1 MQVTNFC
8 SEHGGEE
15 AQSGRFI
22 CSLLGVS
29 VETHLSTNLTA
40 VLLFAIDATSAVAQ
54 VEDAKRS
61 KTNSGAFKIR
71 RRLFVD
77 AESGAL
83 RIAALPRPTSKPR
96 DHISRLSDIALFEED
111 NYGF

>member
-61 KTNSGAFKIR
+61 KANSAPSKSGGTFLFTRKAA
-71 RRLFVD
+71 LFV
-77 AESGAL
+77 S
-83 RIAALPRPTSKPR
+83 RPCLDRHQSHEITSFASQK
-96 DHISRLSDIALFEED
+96 
-111 NYGF
+111 